1 MCCDSIF
8 AVNLQTVFC
17 LKSHAVRLTGEA
29 FKHREDTQRFIFFNL
44 PTWPT
49 SHTISMHWAWQQ
61 IGKQREWGRRVRR
74 FFFCGKKKKVAP
86 KSTYARISLKQ
97 NNQKKKQL
105 KTKSTTTGHKQDWLH
120 TGNKRKNTARE
131 QASSQRVQNREDR
144 CKERK
149 TSDGYI
155 QVTSKEHFSWNIF
168 QAVLFVVMAAKYWL
182 RTTWAV
188 GAVFYKPFRAQSIGI
203 YRKING
209 LMMAGNGGDSSAG
222 CRRRHALLGRR
233 AFCFWNDAD
242 MVWRGSKFSFRE
254 YSQTGKQIKRKG
266 AG

>member
-29 FKHREDTQRFIFFNL
+29 FKHREDTQRFFFFKFTNL
-44 PTWPT
+44 AYVTHDT
-49 SHTISMHWAWQQ
+49 HALSLATN
-61 IGKQREWGRRVRR
+61 RETERMGEKGEKI
-74 FFFCGKKKKVAP
+74 FFFCGKRKVAP
-86 KSTYARISLKQ
+86 KSTYACIFFKQ
-97 NNQKKKQL
+97 NNPTKNKR
-105 KTKSTTTGHKQDWLH
+105 KTESTTTGHKQDWLH

-131 QASSQRVQNREDR
+131 QASSQRVENREDR

-182 RTTWAV
+182 RMTWAV

-209 LMMAGNGGDSSAG
+209 LMMAGMAETAVLGAEGATPCWDAQPLFLEW
-222 CRRRHALLGRR
+222 CRHG
-233 AFCFWNDAD
+233 
-242 MVWRGSKFSFRE
+242 V
-254 YSQTGKQIKRKG
+254 TGQ
-266 AG
+266 